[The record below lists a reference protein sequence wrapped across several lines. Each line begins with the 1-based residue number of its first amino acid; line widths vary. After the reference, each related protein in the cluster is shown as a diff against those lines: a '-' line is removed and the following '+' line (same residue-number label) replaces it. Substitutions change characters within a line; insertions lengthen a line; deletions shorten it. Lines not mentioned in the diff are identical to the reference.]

1 MDSVT
6 RPVGHLPPSVYWR
19 RRAIVLIGLAVLIA
33 LVAWACTAGGGGGG
47 DDKAKAASES
57 STPSAAAPNGS
68 PAPIGPGGNPA
79 DPGKSGQPS
88 GGPGGAPGPGTGPG
102 NPGNPGGTGA
112 APGATTGNS
121 AGSNG
126 GQAGAPGAPAGG
138 GNPPQDPALGSA
150 KPCLYQDGGNASLTL
165 RGDRPADAKYR
176 VGEQVALTLV
186 VTNTSTET
194 CAVNLSPK
202 AATVEVK
209 SGNDHIWSPADC
221 AGNPAAE
228 VVQLQPGKSAE
239 RRFTF
244 TWTRSNPNQCT
255 GQAPALNTPPAGS
268 SFQATASVSTMRW
281 ASKAYVWTVAG

>member
-1 MDSVT
+1 M
-6 RPVGHLPPSVYWR
+6 
-19 RRAIVLIGLAVLIA
+19 LIGLAVLIA
-33 LVAWACTAGGGGGG
+33 LVAWACTAGGGGG

-57 STPSAAAPNGS
+57 STPSAPAAPNGS
-68 PAPIGPGGNPA
+68 PAPIGPGNTA

-88 GGPGGAPGPGTGPG
+88 GGPGAPGTG
-102 NPGNPGGTGA
+102 PGNPGGTGA
-112 APGATTGNS
+112 APGATAGNS
-121 AGSNG
+121 AGTNG
-126 GQAGAPGAPAGG
+126 QPGAPGAPGAPAGA
-138 GNPPQDPALGSA
+138 GNAPQDPALGGA
-150 KPCLYQDGGNASLTL
+150 KPCLYQEGGNATLTL

-186 VTNTSTET
+186 VTNVGGET

-209 SGNDHIWSPADC
+209 SGADHIWSPADC
-221 AGNPAAE
+221 AGTPAAE

-255 GQAPALNTPPAGS
+255 GQAPALNTPQAGS
-268 SFQATASVSTMRW
+268 SFQATATVSTMRW

>member
-33 LVAWACTAGGGGGG
+33 LVAWACTAGGGGG

-57 STPSAAAPNGS
+57 STPSAPAAPNGS
-68 PAPIGPGGNPA
+68 PAPIGPGNTA

-88 GGPGGAPGPGTGPG
+88 GGPGAPGTGTGPA
-102 NPGNPGGTGA
+102 NPGGTGA
-112 APGATTGNS
+112 APGATAGNS
-121 AGSNG
+121 AGTNG
-126 GQAGAPGAPAGG
+126 QPGNPGAPAGA
-138 GNPPQDPALGSA
+138 GNAPQDPALGGA
-150 KPCLYQDGGNASLTL
+150 KPCLYQEGGNATLTL

-186 VTNTSTET
+186 VTNVSGET

-221 AGNPAAE
+221 AGTPAPE

-255 GQAPALNTPPAGS
+255 GQAPALNPPPAGS
-268 SFQATASVSTMRW
+268 SFQATATVSTMRW

>member
-33 LVAWACTAGGGGGG
+33 LVAWACTAGGGGG

-57 STPSAAAPNGS
+57 STPSAPAASNGS
-68 PAPIGPGGNPA
+68 PAPIGPGNTA

-88 GGPGGAPGPGTGPG
+88 GGPGAPGTGTG
-102 NPGNPGGTGA
+102 PGNPGGTGA
-112 APGATTGNS
+112 APGATAGNS
-121 AGSNG
+121 AGTNG
-126 GQAGAPGAPAGG
+126 QPGAPGAPGAPAGA
-138 GNPPQDPALGSA
+138 GNAPQDPALGGA
-150 KPCLYQDGGNASLTL
+150 KPCLYQEGGNATLTL

-186 VTNTSTET
+186 VTNVSGET

-209 SGNDHIWSPADC
+209 SGADHIWSPADC
-221 AGNPAAE
+221 AGTPAAE

-255 GQAPALNTPPAGS
+255 GQAPALNTPQAGS
-268 SFQATASVSTMRW
+268 SFQATATVSTMRW